1 MPEKIQMIALSPT
14 METGTIAKWRKKEG
28 DAVASGDVICEVE
41 TDKATMDYESSVEG
55 TLLKII
61 LPAGGQ
67 AKVGDLIAI
76 VGKPGED
83 ISAMLADAGPARP
96 AAAAA
101 PAARAA
107 AAPQAPAARPV
118 GPAVAAQAAVP
129 AQAGPAQAAP
139 QNAAE
144 DRGGGARIKSSPLA
158 RRLAAEKG
166 VDLRALRGSG
176 PEGRIVKRDLDA
188 APAGARLAQGAPRQA
203 PAPLQPGAGDE
214 VVPVTR
220 MRKIIAQ
227 RLSDSMYTAPHYYL
241 TVAVGMDELFESRTR
256 MNAGRQKKL
265 SMNAFLMA
273 IAGRALARHPLVNSS
288 WNGDSLLRHS
298 SADIGLAVALPEGLI
313 TPVVRD
319 CGRKG
324 IVAIDAELS
333 DLVERARAGKLVPQE
348 YAGATFTISN
358 LGMSGIDEF
367 TAIINPPGSA
377 ILAVGAARKE
387 PVVDDSG
394 GTDAIVVR
402 QRMRITLSCDHRVI
416 DGAVGAA
423 FLRELADMLE
433 DPVLALV

>member
-96 AAAAA
+96 
-101 PAARAA
+101 
-107 AAPQAPAARPV
+107 V

-129 AQAGPAQAAP
+129 AQAGPAQAGPAQAVP

>member
-96 AAAAA
+96 
-101 PAARAA
+101 
-107 AAPQAPAARPV
+107 V

-129 AQAGPAQAAP
+129 AQAGPAQAGPAQAVP

-256 MNAGRQKKL
+256 MNAGREKKL

-387 PVVDDSG
+387 AVVDDSG